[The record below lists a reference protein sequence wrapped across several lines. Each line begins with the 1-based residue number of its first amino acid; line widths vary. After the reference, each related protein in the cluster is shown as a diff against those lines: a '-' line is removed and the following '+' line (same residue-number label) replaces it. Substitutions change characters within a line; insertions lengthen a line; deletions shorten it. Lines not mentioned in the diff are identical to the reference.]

1 MNIKINI
8 FFSKKYLVAHSLIF
22 TLDAQSKLAPRAAN
36 TSSTS
41 KLSLHFTAEI
51 KNFLYTNH
59 NHISYVHKIHNRY

>member
-8 FFSKKYLVAHSLIF
+8 FLFKKYLVVYSLIF

-51 KNFLYTNH
+51 KKLL
-59 NHISYVHKIHNRY
+59 